1 MIAADAPLA
10 VTATALVQA
19 GDVAG
24 LQAMLSDHPE
34 LATERFGDANMS
46 RTLLHAATDW
56 PGNYPNGPAVVAVLV
71 AAGADVNARFS
82 GPHTETPL
90 HWAASSDDVVM
101 IDALLDFGA
110 DIEADGAVLTGG
122 TPLADAVVFGQWQA
136 AQRLVERG
144 AVLTLWQ
151 AAALGPPDLV
161 RRIVAAESPS
171 ADALT
176 NALWHAARGGSRPIA
191 EYLVSVGADRTWV
204 GYDDLTPA
212 AVAAREGHTELAV
225 WLGATPRS
233 VV

>member
-1 MIAADAPLA
+1 MIAADAPLDI
-10 VTATALVQA
+10 TATALVQT

-24 LQAMLSDHPE
+24 LQALLAEHPG

-56 PGNYPNGPAVVAVLV
+56 PGNYPNGPAVVAALV
-71 AAGADVNARFS
+71 AAGADVNARFA

-90 HWAASSDDVVM
+90 HWAASSDDVAM
-101 IDALLDFGA
+101 IDALLEAGA
-110 DIEADGAVLTGG
+110 DIEADGAVLTDG

-136 AQRLVERG
+136 ARRLVERG

-151 AAALGPPDLV
+151 AASLGPPDLV

-176 NALWHAARGGSRPIA
+176 NALWHAARSGSRPIV
-191 EYLVSVGADRTWV
+191 EFLVSVGADPTWI

-212 AVAAREGHTELAV
+212 AVAAREGHVALAA
-225 WLGATPRS
+225 WLQKSA
-233 VV
+233 